1 MLGLLVGPVGKILGI
16 GALIVALFVAGGILV
31 HAHDNKVRAVMQAS
45 ADRAI
50 AEAQEQARAHEV
62 AALQAQAKDDAARA
76 ASSQD
81 LWKKT
86 HVYASS
92 QACIKSPAV
101 RALLDGLRSP
111 ANGPRATN

>member
-1 MLGLLVGPVGKILGI
+1 MFALLAGPVGKILGVV
-16 GALIVALFVAGGILV
+16 ALIAALAVAGGIV
-31 HAHDNKVRAVMQAS
+31 VRSHDNKVRAAMQAS

-92 QACIKSPAV
+92 QACVKSPAV
-101 RALLDGLRSP
+101 RALLDGLR
-111 ANGPRATN
+111 T